1 MFDKIGITQAPF
13 LNVDIFLPTITK
25 FECRFTSAIL
35 SNNIVSFFIILY
47 MYKTNSNNVKR
58 KPQMK
63 QRLVKLYE
71 ISIFVYIYG
80 LQLYLNWKYIYHH

>member
-35 SNNIVSFFIILY
+35 SNNIVSFFIKKSYVLINHKSFSQKKKKITNLIMFMCNIIIYILIN
-47 MYKTNSNNVKR
+47 KIQVN
-58 KPQMK
+58 
-63 QRLVKLYE
+63 
-71 ISIFVYIYG
+71 
-80 LQLYLNWKYIYHH
+80 

>member
-35 SNNIVSFFIILY
+35 SNNIVSFFIKKSYVLINHKSFSQKKKNHKSDHVHVQY
-47 MYKTNSNNVKR
+47 NNIHSN
-58 KPQMK
+58 
-63 QRLVKLYE
+63 
-71 ISIFVYIYG
+71 
-80 LQLYLNWKYIYHH
+80 